1 MPFIKL
7 SDGTIAHVRMGKRGA
22 KLSER
27 DIKAIE
33 EVRGALQRSKEPIGQ
48 EIAQREAEETAG
60 DNDPRDQP
68 IDFSTGEVNDD
79 EGR

>member
-1 MPFIKL
+1 MTYIRL

-22 KLSER
+22 KPTEA

-33 EVRGALQRSKEPIGQ
+33 EVRDALWRAKEPSGM
-48 EIAQREAEETAG
+48 EIAQREAEEAAG

-68 IDFSTGEVNDD
+68 IDLRAEPPA
-79 EGR
+79 